1 MVYVVFQVFYDS
13 PMGYVGVF
21 ESHEY
26 AEVAIAKLQKGQGL
40 NVELTVEGDYKI
52 FAVRM
57 NSVGL

>member
-26 AEVAIAKLQKGQGL
+26 AEVAIAKLQKGQDD
-40 NVELTVEGDYKI
+40 GDYKI

>member
-1 MVYVVFQVFYDS
+1 MVYLVFQVFYDS

-21 ESHEY
+21 ESYEY
-26 AEVAIAKLQKGQGL
+26 AEIAISKLQKGQD
-40 NVELTVEGDYKI
+40 LTVEGDYKI